1 MAKTESFFLAK
12 IVFRPNVN
20 VLSCFWDHLTTPTHP
35 KSTSLSFA
43 KVVQLYLSI
52 LFQTVG
58 FVWCG
63 VCGVDD
69 DGNSDGDASG

>member
-1 MAKTESFFLAK
+1 MRKSEK
-12 IVFRPNVN
+12 N
-20 VLSCFWDHLTTPTHP
+20 DP

-52 LFQTVG
+52 LVQIVG

-69 DGNSDGDASG
+69 DGNSDGDADGDASG

>member
-1 MAKTESFFLAK
+1 M
-12 IVFRPNVN
+12 N
-20 VLSCFWDHLTTPTHP
+20 VLSCFWDHLTTPTDP

-52 LFQTVG
+52 LFQIVG

-63 VCGVDD
+63 VCGVDG
-69 DGNSDGDASG
+69 DGNSDGDADGDASG

>member
-1 MAKTESFFLAK
+1 M
-12 IVFRPNVN
+12 NM
-20 VLSCFWDHLTTPTHP
+20 LSRFWDHLTTPTDP

-52 LFQTVG
+52 LFQIVG
-58 FVWCG
+58 FVQCG

-69 DGNSDGDASG
+69 DGNSDADGVGDASG